1 MRDYLIDIVKHTLP
15 MNAFTQLRIDN
26 EDDGTAISAT
36 ETEKKMVLRAKTHV
50 GIPEFK
56 QTFGVPNLSLMN
68 TLLNI
73 PVYDENSTIRLDTKS
88 DDAGNTIPFNIH
100 FENDAGDFKNDFRLM
115 SQKEIESV
123 EPKLTFNA
131 DLPVQFVPT
140 LNAMQRF
147 KYQVSAHP
155 DEKNVEFNIENGVV
169 RCTVG
174 DASSHSGTFMFHNE
188 GIDEKS
194 RYTFSVPSAYVL
206 AALNMDGDKSIKM
219 GSLGVMITVDSGL
232 ISYDYIIPM
241 VSK

>member
-1 MRDYLIDIVKHTLP
+1 MKDILQDIVAHTHALGFL
-15 MNAFTQLRIDN
+15 NIVKVNGDDAQTGIDSMA
-26 EDDGTAISAT
+26 EDRSVILQANTKAAQVEMKG
-36 ETEKKMVLRAKTHV
+36 
-50 GIPEFK
+50 
-56 QTFGVPNLSLMN
+56 TFGMPNLNKLDIHLKCPEYKDGATIDVVTADRN
-68 TLLNI
+68 GQTI
-73 PVYDENSTIRLDTKS
+73 PV
-88 DDAGNTIPFNIH
+88 GIH
-100 FENDAGDFKNDFRLM
+100 FENKAGDFKNDFRLM
-115 SQKEIESV
+115 SQKVIESV

-140 LNAMQRF
+140 INAMQRF